1 MRRTKSAANRIMVK
15 HLPSRFRSVAPIL
28 ALLPL
33 LALSSGAQETPRGLW
48 LLPRKDPQNTAR
60 ADVPGRMKR
69 APKEVW
75 SFGGDT
81 GSYAYLSPVN
91 VQGREGYFA
100 QARSGVRLVLPD
112 GKLLWNQPKLG
123 VGGVIAVEDFDGDGA
138 SEALITLGQTALT
151 LLDVRTG
158 NTRWTW
164 QPPVGSFVGSY
175 KLWRQGEKRRLI
187 CFPQNTLRGYCL
199 DLTHRGN
206 QPVIVWEQ
214 NYPNT
219 FWQGY
224 GPLIALADMDNDGI
238 SDIVLASKPG
248 YIAVISSETGAIKFD
263 IHHNITGGES
273 AGRPYGLL
281 AATDIDGDGFRD
293 VAMLSCQVEEY
304 ITLLRNDGGKRLQ
317 PLWSLFIE
325 HDLPDDFRELRP
337 NITSL
342 ADVNGDG
349 RKELVIGLFNVTGDN
364 RWHTVVIEPTKGFQA
379 RLADLPDRYFWG
391 CYDLNGDGCP
401 EIITSTETQ
410 RRTAS
415 ESTLQAV
422 DGRTFRDIATVERA
436 TFAMSGWRVPDDT
449 AFMAVRNTPH
459 YVQKQDGARGLL
471 LLRQAG
477 KPSES
482 FWHIRD
488 GVSVVET
495 YSISPIS
502 RAVAL
507 STGSETI
514 GRRDRSIRPPEAH
527 AAFAA
532 SAPLV
537 GYANG
542 KPELVFALSNGTVTG
557 GQPDFQSPGR
567 FKTSWSVPGGL
578 PALWIGIRGQR
589 VVCTVQNDSILLSE
603 PRPGERT
610 TPKTIIR
617 LPYPLYRHSI
627 TRSGAT
633 LIPFGK
639 EQMRLYAG
647 LQTGVHTLASA
658 LYDSRGATLWFD
670 EKEGPYPRTAAVA
683 DLQGRGEYTILVD
696 NHGKH
701 LLYDLSGRSRL
712 IAHGWHNTVPGRDNG
727 AKYVVPIV
735 GPFGP
740 GGVTR
745 ILMTSGLQTLEI
757 LDAEGSR
764 LAKRDFA
771 SVSEFEWSGAAV
783 GKIRPDGQWD
793 LAMVNQEGIFHCID
807 VNTCQTRWT
816 FPTGSRATLPI
827 NVISA
832 DIDGDG
838 RDNFLMG
845 LPNGD
850 LIALDERGGSP
861 VVLWKKTFDYGVR
874 DTIAADVDGDGLL
887 EIIVEM
893 EDGSIRILKGE
904 PR

>member
-1 MRRTKSAANRIMVK
+1 MA
-15 HLPSRFRSVAPIL
+15 LL
-28 ALLPL
+28 GALLPL
-33 LALSSGAQETPRGLW
+33 LTLASTAVQDCPRGLW

-60 ADVPGRMKR
+60 ADLPGRMTR

-75 SFGGDT
+75 SFGGDI
-81 GSYAYLSPVN
+81 GSYAYLAPVT

-100 QARSGVRLVLPD
+100 QVRSGVRLVLLD
-112 GKLLWNQPKLG
+112 GKLLWKQPKLG
-123 VGGVIAVEDFDGDGA
+123 VGGVITVEDFDGDGA
-138 SEALITLGQTALT
+138 SEALVTIGQTALA

-158 NTRWTW
+158 KTRWVW
-164 QPPVGSFVGSY
+164 QPPAGSFVGSY
-175 KLWRQGEKRRLI
+175 RIWRQGEKQRLI
-187 CFPQNTLRGYCL
+187 CFPQNTVRGYCL

-206 QPVIVWEQ
+206 RPVIVWEKH
-214 NYPNT
+214 YPNT

-224 GPLIALADMDNDGI
+224 GPLIVLADMDNDGT

-248 YIAVISSETGAIKFD
+248 YIAVIDSETGAIKFD
-263 IHHNITGGES
+263 IHHQITGGES

-281 AATDIDGDGFRD
+281 TATDLDGDGFRD
-293 VAMLSCQVEEY
+293 VAMISCQVEEY
-304 ITLLRNDGGKRLQ
+304 ITLLRNDRGKRLQ

-349 RKELVIGLFNVTGDN
+349 KKELVVGLFNVTGDN

-391 CYDLNGDGCP
+391 CYDLNGDGIP
-401 EIITSTETQ
+401 EIITSTETR
-410 RRTAS
+410 RRTAP
-415 ESTLQAV
+415 EATLHAV
-422 DGRTFRDIATVERA
+422 NGRTFRDIATVEGA
-436 TFAMSGWRVPDDT
+436 AFAMNLRQVPDET
-449 AFMAVRNTPH
+449 AFMALRQTPH
-459 YVQKQDGARGLL
+459 YVRREDGARGLL
-471 LLRQAG
+471 LLRHAG
-477 KPSES
+477 EPSES

-488 GVSVVET
+488 GVSVVES
-495 YSISPIS
+495 YPISSIS

-507 STGSETI
+507 SLGGETI
-514 GRRDRSIRPPEAH
+514 GPRDRNIRTPEAH
-527 AAFAA
+527 TAFAA

-537 GYANG
+537 GWADG
-542 KPELVFALSNGTVTG
+542 KPELVFALSNDTVIG
-557 GQPDFQSPGR
+557 GQPDLRSSGK
-567 FKTSWSVPGGL
+567 FKTSWTVSGGM
-578 PALWIGIRGQR
+578 PALWIGKGGRR
-589 VVCTVQNDSILLSE
+589 LVCTVQSDSILLWE

-610 TPKTIIR
+610 NSHTIIR
-617 LPYPLYRHSI
+617 PPYPLYRHSI

-639 EQMRLYAG
+639 EQMRLYVG
-647 LQTGVHTLASA
+647 LQTGVHTLAGA
-658 LYDSRGATLWFD
+658 LYDSRGATLWLD

-701 LLYDLSGRSRL
+701 LLYDLSGKSRL
-712 IAHGWHNTVPGRDNG
+712 IAHGWHNTVPGRSNG

-735 GPFGP
+735 GPFAPNGA
-740 GGVTR
+740 TR
-745 ILMTSGLQTLEI
+745 ILMTSGLQSLEV
-757 LDAEGSR
+757 LDAEGDR

-771 SVSEFEWSGAAV
+771 SVFEFEWSGAAV
-783 GKIRPDGQWD
+783 GKIRPNGQWD

-807 VNTCQTRWT
+807 ANTCQTRWT

-838 RDNFLMG
+838 RDNFLIG
-845 LPNGD
+845 LPDGD
-850 LIALDERGGSP
+850 LIALDERNGTP
-861 VVLWKKTFDYGVR
+861 VVLWKMTFDYGVR

-887 EIIVEM
+887 EIILEM
-893 EDGSIRILKGE
+893 EDGSIRILKGG
-904 PR
+904 